1 MSEQH
6 AEAERETLSDLVLR
20 PARPE
25 EYELVGEITVAAY
38 VGDGFIAPDS
48 SYVAVL
54 RDAATRAEQAELL
67 VAELDGAV
75 VGTVTYCR
83 GAGAYSNIG
92 GPEDAEFRMLAVAA
106 AARGNGI
113 AGALVQLCIDKARA
127 TGCRALR
134 LSTQTDM
141 RVAHR
146 IYERMGFVRTPE
158 RDWRPGPQAVGDL
171 LLTYALPLD
180 PP

>member
-1 MSEQH
+1 M
-6 AEAERETLSDLVLR
+6 SDLVLR

-25 EYELVGEITVAAY
+25 EYGAVGEITVDVY
-38 VGDGFIAPDS
+38 VGGGFLAPDS

-67 VAELDGAV
+67 VAELGGAI

-83 GAGAYSNIG
+83 GTGAYANIAD
-92 GPEDAEFRMLAVAA
+92 PEDAEFRMLAVVP

-113 AGALVQLCIDKARA
+113 AGALVQLCIDKAQA
-127 TGCRALR
+127 AGCRALR

-141 RVAHR
+141 LVAQR
-146 IYERMGFVRTPE
+146 LYERMGFVRTPD
-158 RDWRPGPQAVGDL
+158 RDWRPGPDARGDIL
-171 LLTYALPLD
+171 ITYALPLGGGGRGIGRGRR
-180 PP
+180 